1 MSTYDLSSLDRLLE
15 EEKLSSLNS
24 LLDVITDFNKT
35 GILDV
40 VKGILEDEETLG
52 KIISS
57 LTSDKMLNLISN
69 WQKLLDSINIF
80 ISDENIDSINFLF
93 NLLNKIKKSGIVD
106 PILGILEDEETLGK
120 IINGIIND
128 FTLNLISHWNQI
140 VKDLSNIDLENFK
153 YYTLLV
159 SATGE
164 ALKSENV
171 KPIKGIWELY
181 KLLKDPDIQ
190 RGLGVLVS
198 VLKHIGKLYTPEK
211 GLAIKIEQSSSQ

>member
-57 LTSDKMLNLISN
+57 LTSDKMLNLVSN

-80 ISDENIDSINFLF
+80 IYDENIDSINCHGNCLVCC
-93 NLLNKIKKSGIVD
+93 LL
-106 PILGILEDEETLGK
+106 
-120 IINGIIND
+120 
-128 FTLNLISHWNQI
+128 
-140 VKDLSNIDLENFK
+140 
-153 YYTLLV
+153 
-159 SATGE
+159 
-164 ALKSENV
+164 
-171 KPIKGIWELY
+171 
-181 KLLKDPDIQ
+181 
-190 RGLGVLVS
+190 
-198 VLKHIGKLYTPEK
+198 
-211 GLAIKIEQSSSQ
+211 